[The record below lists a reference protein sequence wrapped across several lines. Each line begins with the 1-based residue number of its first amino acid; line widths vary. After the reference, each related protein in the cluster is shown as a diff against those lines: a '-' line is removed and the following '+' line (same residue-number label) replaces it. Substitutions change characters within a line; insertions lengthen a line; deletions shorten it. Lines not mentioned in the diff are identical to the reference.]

1 MMLFAWGVK
10 VPINPNFFFAS
21 RNLCIALSKMAQK
34 FLFLGKTGIFYEF
47 LKCGFLC
54 PRPGKR
60 ETGPSD
66 VIPGH

>member
-1 MMLFAWGVK
+1 
-10 VPINPNFFFAS
+10 
-21 RNLCIALSKMAQK
+21 MAQK
-34 FLFLGKTGIFYEF
+34 FLFLVKTGIFYEF

-66 VIPGH
+66 VIPGHKHQANQQRRRVVL